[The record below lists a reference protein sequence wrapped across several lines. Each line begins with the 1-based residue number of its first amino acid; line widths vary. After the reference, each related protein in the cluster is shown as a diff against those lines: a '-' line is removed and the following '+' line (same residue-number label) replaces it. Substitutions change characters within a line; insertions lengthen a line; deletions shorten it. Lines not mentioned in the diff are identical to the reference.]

1 MNIVLTPRE
10 IPDVE
15 LHGAGVMLASAGRR
29 PPGGRRS
36 TRRGPDASPVKL
48 TFTLPSLFPE
58 VLHRAIHNINETVRD
73 IDFEIVVV
81 SPFPVDG
88 PRVRW
93 VKEETPQ
100 GNCLAHAMACEAAT
114 GDIVAAV
121 CDDVLLLPGAVE
133 RALSFFLDRE
143 GRTRHYALGLSPYSQ
158 VMGTVFGIYYPY
170 FPMLRRTTI
179 AETGGYYRSCFRAH
193 FGDVDIG
200 MRVWSAGGRCEAT
213 PFPVLHFMEAHEDF
227 SAALRSETQRRDME
241 TFLSFWGGKYGQGWD
256 LSEVRGFNLDMNTM
270 MQLVFKEEHTI
281 HFNHPI
287 VRAIY
292 HRVQANLAGRDV
304 FLHVGRP

>member
-1 MNIVLTPRE
+1 MAGM
-10 IPDVE
+10 E
-15 LHGAGVMLASAGRR
+15 LPGAAAMLAEAGRR
-29 PPGGRRS
+29 PPGGRPS
-36 TRRGPDASPVKL
+36 SRRGRDATPVKL
-48 TFTLPSLFPE
+48 TFTLPSLFPD

-100 GNCLAHAMACEAAT
+100 GNCLAHTMGYEAAT

-143 GRTRHYALGLSPYSQ
+143 GRAHHYALGLSPYSQ
-158 VMGTVFGIYYPY
+158 TMGTVFGIYYPY
-170 FPMLRRTTI
+170 FPMLRRKTI
-179 AETGGYYRSCFRAH
+179 EEIGGYYRPCFRAH

-200 MRVWSAGGRCEAT
+200 MRVWSAGGRCEVT

-227 SAALRSETQRRDME
+227 SATLRNETQHRDME
-241 TFLSFWGGKYGQGWD
+241 TFLSFWGEKYGQGWD
-256 LSEVRGFNLDMNTM
+256 QAEVWQFNLDMNKTL
-270 MQLVFKEEHTI
+270 QLFLKEEHTVN
-281 HFNHPI
+281 FNHPI

-292 HRVQANLAGRDV
+292 HRVHTNLADREV
-304 FLHVGRP
+304 FLHIGRPNGSDGRT